1 MSLNSNKI
9 LAVDDDS
16 NFLSSLK
23 KVLELSG
30 YKVETIINPNLAL
43 NTLENDNYSAVLLDV
58 NMPGKDGIT
67 LFEEIQQ
74 KYPHIPVIMI
84 SGQSNIATAVEA
96 IKNGAY
102 DFIEKPLDPE
112 RLLITVKNAL
122 VKKELF
128 DEKEILE
135 QDIDKRYEIVFKSK
149 LMLGILEQINQ
160 VAKTN
165 AKILITGE
173 TGTGKELI
181 AKHIH
186 LKSERK
192 NKPYIKLN
200 CAAIPSELLESE
212 LFGHKKGSF
221 TGAIQDRQGKFLAA
235 DGGTLFLDEIGDMSY
250 ELQSKLLRALE
261 ESEIEV
267 IGENTPRKID
277 VRIVSATNKILE
289 ELIEKNLFRADL
301 YHRLNVVRINIPPL
315 RFRKEDILPL
325 TYHFLKIF
333 NETYNKKIIA
343 LNRQV
348 EAVII
353 SQEWLGNIREL
364 RNTVEKLVIYSKNDE
379 INLSDVYNI
388 LKPINNAFD
397 IEVDDENDSLKNAK
411 QNFERQYIIK
421 VLEKHHW
428 KISETAEELGIDRT
442 NLFKKMQAL
451 KISKD
456 TGTDIIN

>member
-1 MSLNSNKI
+1 MSLNVNRI

-16 NFLSSLK
+16 NFVSSLK

-30 YKVETIINPNLAL
+30 YKVETLINPNLAL
-43 NTLENDNYSAVLLDV
+43 STLERDKFSAVLLDV

-67 LFEEIQQ
+67 LFEEILQ

-84 SGQSNIATAVEA
+84 SGQSSITTAVEA
-96 IKNGAY
+96 IKKGAY

-112 RLLITVKNAL
+112 RLLITIKNAI

-135 QDIDKRYEIVFKSK
+135 QDIDKRYEIVSKSK
-149 LMLGILEQINQ
+149 LMYEIFEQINQ

-200 CAAIPSELLESE
+200 CAAIPGELLESE

-277 VRIVSATNKILE
+277 VRIISATNKILE

-325 TYHFLKIF
+325 TYHFLEKF
-333 NETYNKKIIA
+333 NDTYNKKITS

-348 EAVII
+348 EAVIV
-353 SQEWLGNIREL
+353 SQDWFGNVREL
-364 RNTVEKLVIYSKNDE
+364 RNAIEKLVIYSKNDE
-379 INLSDVYNI
+379 INLSDVYGI
-388 LKPINNAFD
+388 LKPVNAEFILED
-397 IEVDDENDSLKNAK
+397 EDDNESLKIAK
-411 QNFERQYIIK
+411 QNFERQYIVKI
-421 VLEKHHW
+421 LEKHNW

-442 NLFKKMQAL
+442 NLFKKMQTL
-451 KISKD
+451 NIS
-456 TGTDIIN
+456 NH